1 MMAYMNPWF
10 LLAMLVALL
19 SASGIGYW
27 RGDKAGRAEIQQQW
41 DHEKADLL
49 AKHTEAVNQAREKE
63 QNWQQAADNI
73 RQEKDREIRNLNAR
87 TTALS
92 NVMRQRQD
100 RPSAD
105 ASNTTQT
112 TGSGQVAAGCTGKQL
127 YRPDGEFLVGEAARA
142 DEIRAAL
149 KQCYSQYEAIR
160 SQH

>member
-27 RGDKAGRAEIQQQW
+27 RGDRAGRAEIQQQW

-49 AKHTEAVNQAREKE
+49 VKHTEAVNQAREKE

-73 RQEKDREIRNLNAR
+73 RQEKDREIRNINAR
-87 TTALS
+87 AAALS
-92 NVMRQRQD
+92 NVVRQRQD

-105 ASNTTQT
+105 ASAATQT
-112 TGSGQVAAGCTGKQL
+112 AGSGQTSAGCTGAEL
-127 YRPDGEFLVGEAARA
+127 YKPDGEFLVREAARA

-149 KQCYSQYEAIR
+149 KQCYAQDEAVR
-160 SQH
+160 K